1 MRFLDSIKK
10 MFSSQEQED
19 RVSLSRKVQAS
30 PNDPQARQK
39 LGIFLM
45 QQGEVVEGLDQ
56 LARAAVLYEKDGFAS
71 KAIAVLRQMQKHDPG
86 NNDFQKWLIRLLAHE
101 GLSSDAQ
108 AELRKVASDPARFT
122 SDDQRLDFFRQT
134 AEFLKKNPLPRLYM
148 CDILRGQKKLHEAV
162 NELERAVP
170 QTISSGMYAEF
181 SERLRALVSLAGE
194 DLGVLEPCGFM
205 WLAIGMPEEGLPI
218 LDRVAEAESA
228 GGDPGR
234 EAATR
239 EVLDAIR
246 GGWDV
251 ATAGVFSFTEAAS
264 KYAEPEPLRVEAPPP
279 PASPEPPA
287 QAPEEEPSTPART
300 ADGGYEQEESIVQ
313 SALGRLQAK
322 VDEEIGDTDLEARYN
337 LGIAYKEM
345 GLLDEAVTEFRLAM
359 RKPELF
365 VGAGSLLADTLAES
379 EQLVGEVEGVVRMM
393 VNDNRRFRSD
403 FRQIGTWIREGKVGT
418 VRQVAMTMFR
428 SGYLPGPDGR
438 LGGEDLQQ
446 RGLARAVR
454 PEDTRD

>member
-1 MRFLDSIKK
+1 MGFLDSFKK
-10 MFSSQEQED
+10 MFSSQDQED
-19 RVSLSRKVQAS
+19 RVSLSRRVQSS

-56 LARAAVLYEKDGFAS
+56 LARAAVLYEKDGFSS

-86 NNDFQKWLIRLLAHE
+86 NNDFQKWLIRLLGHE

-108 AELRKVASDPARFT
+108 AELRKVASDPARFA
-122 SDDQRLDFFRQT
+122 SEEARLDFFRQT
-134 AEFLKKNPLPRLYM
+134 VEFLKKNPLPRLYI

-170 QTISSGMYAEF
+170 QVKSSGMYAEF
-181 SERLRALVSLAGE
+181 SERLRALVSLAGD
-194 DLGVLEPCGFM
+194 DLAVLEPCGFL
-205 WLAIGMPEEGLPI
+205 WHAVGMPEEGFPI
-218 LDRVAEAESA
+218 LDRVAES
-228 GGDPGR
+228 GSDNDPGR
-234 EAATR
+234 EAIMQ

-251 ATAGVFSFTEAAS
+251 AAAGVFSFSEAAA
-264 KYAEPEPLRVEAPPP
+264 KRAEPEPRVEAPAP
-279 PASPEPPA
+279 PAPPEAAAAPPEA
-287 QAPEEEPSTPART
+287 AAEAPEEEPSTPAK
-300 ADGGYEQEESIVQ
+300 AAGGGYEQEESIVR

-365 VGAGSLLADTLAES
+365 VGAGSLLADTLA
-379 EQLVGEVEGVVRMM
+379 
-393 VNDNRRFRSD
+393 DRSD
-403 FRQIGTWIREGKVGT
+403 FDGALAVLEAILAASTAGEEVERDLRYHKAVLLENAGRRDEAQEVFREIQEQT
-418 VRQVAMTMFR
+418 P
-428 SGYLPGPDGR
+428 GYRDVETR
-438 LGGEDLQQ
+438 L
-446 RGLARAVR
+446 R
-454 PEDTRD
+454 T

>member
-1 MRFLDSIKK
+1 MGFLDSFRK
-10 MFSSQEQED
+10 MFSSKDQED

-45 QQGEVVEGLDQ
+45 HQGEVVEGLDQ

-71 KAIAVLRQMQKHDPG
+71 KAIAVLRQMQKHDPA
-86 NNDFQKWLIRLLAHE
+86 NNDFHKWLIRLLAQE

-108 AELRKVASDPARFT
+108 AELRKVASDPTRFT
-122 SDDQRLDFFRQT
+122 SDEPRLDFFRQT
-134 AEFLKKNPLPRLYM
+134 AEFLKKNPLPRLYI

-162 NELERAVP
+162 NELEKAVP
-170 QTISSGMYAEF
+170 QTTSSGMYAEF
-181 SERLRALVSLAGE
+181 SERLRAVVAQGGN
-194 DLGVLEPCGFM
+194 DQAVLEPCGFL

-218 LDRVAEAESA
+218 LDRIAESGSA
-228 GGDPGR
+228 GGVPGR
-234 EAATR
+234 EETIQ

-251 ATAGVFSFTEAAS
+251 AAAGVFSFAEAAR
-264 KYAEPEPLRVEAPPP
+264 KRAEPEPPPVETPPP
-279 PASPEPPA
+279 PDHSDLP
-287 QAPEEEPSTPART
+287 PSTPAEEPSSPTET
-300 ADGGYEQEESIVQ
+300 AEEGYEQEESIVR

-365 VGAGSLLADTLAES
+365 VGAGSHLADTLADRADFDGALAVLEAVLAAS
-379 EQLVGEVEGVVRMM
+379 TGGDEVRRDVRYHKA
-393 VNDNRRFRSD
+393 VLLENAGRRDEAREIFR
-403 FRQIGTWIREGKVGT
+403 
-418 VRQVAMTMFR
+418 
-428 SGYLPGPDGR
+428 
-438 LGGEDLQQ
+438 DLQEKTPGY
-446 RGLARAVR
+446 RDVEARLR
-454 PEDTRD
+454 S

>member
-1 MRFLDSIKK
+1 MGFLDSFRK
-10 MFSSQEQED
+10 MFSSQDQED

-45 QQGEVVEGLDQ
+45 HQGEVVEGLDQ
-56 LARAAVLYEKDGFAS
+56 LARSAVLYEKDGFAS

-86 NNDFQKWLIRLLAHE
+86 NNDFQKWLIRLLAQE

-108 AELRKVASDPARFT
+108 AELRKMTSDPTRFT

-134 AEFLKKNPLPRLYM
+134 AEFLKKNPLPRLYI

-162 NELERAVP
+162 NELEKAVP
-170 QTISSGMYAEF
+170 QTVSSGMYGEF
-181 SERLRALVSLAGE
+181 SERLRAVVSHAGDDLA
-194 DLGVLEPCGFM
+194 VLEPCGFL
-205 WLAIGMPEEGLPI
+205 WLAVGMPEEGLPI
-218 LDRVAEAESA
+218 LDRVAETGSSN
-228 GGDPGR
+228 GDPER
-234 EAATR
+234 EATVR
-239 EVLDAIR
+239 EVLDVIR

-251 ATAGVFSFTEAAS
+251 AAAGVFSFTEAAR
-264 KYAEPEPLRVEAPPP
+264 KRAEPEPQRVETPPP
-279 PASPEPPA
+279 PAHPEPPPSSPA
-287 QAPEEEPSTPART
+287 EEPSSSTET
-300 ADGGYEQEESIVQ
+300 AEGGYEQEESIVR

-365 VGAGSLLADTLAES
+365 VGAGSLLADTLAD
-379 EQLVGEVEGVVRMM
+379 RA
-393 VNDNRRFRSD
+393 D
-403 FRQIGTWIREGKVGT
+403 F
-418 VRQVAMTMFR
+418 
-428 SGYLPGPDGR
+428 DGA
-438 LGGEDLQQ
+438 LAVLEAVLAASTGGEEVRRDVRYHKAVLLENAGRRDEAREIFRDIQEKTPGYRDVEARLQS
-446 RGLARAVR
+446 
-454 PEDTRD
+454 

>member
-1 MRFLDSIKK
+1 MGFLDSFKK
-10 MFSSQEQED
+10 MFSSQEQDD

-39 LGIFLM
+39 LGIFQM

-122 SDDQRLDFFRQT
+122 SEDQRLDFFRQT

-148 CDILRGQKKLHEAV
+148 CDILRSQKKLHEAV

-170 QTISSGMYAEF
+170 QTMSSGMYAEF
-181 SERLRALVSLAGE
+181 SERLRSVVNQAGDDLV
-194 DLGVLEPCGFM
+194 VLEPCGFM
-205 WLAIGMPEEGLPI
+205 WLAVGMPEEGLPI
-218 LDRVAEAESA
+218 LDRVAEAESVK
-228 GGDPGR
+228 GDPVR
-234 EAATR
+234 EETVR
-239 EVLDAIR
+239 GVLDAIR
-246 GGWDV
+246 GGWNV
-251 ATAGVFSFTEAAS
+251 ATAGVFSFTEAAR
-264 KYAEPEPLRVEAPPP
+264 KRAEPETLRVEPPAA
-279 PASPEPPA
+279 PASPEPRA
-287 QAPEEEPSTPART
+287 EAPEEEPSSPTKT
-300 ADGGYEQEESIVQ
+300 AEGGYEQEESIVR

-345 GLLDEAVTEFRLAM
+345 GLLDEAVTEFRMAM

-365 VGAGSLLADTLAES
+365 VGAGSLLADTLAD
-379 EQLVGEVEGVVRMM
+379 RA
-393 VNDNRRFRSD
+393 D
-403 FRQIGTWIREGKVGT
+403 F
-418 VRQVAMTMFR
+418 
-428 SGYLPGPDGR
+428 DGA
-438 LGGEDLQQ
+438 LAVLEAILAASTAGEDVE
-446 RGLARAVR
+446 RDVRYHKAVLLDHAGR
-454 PEDTRD
+454 PDEAQEIFRDIQEKTPGYRDVETRLRT

>member
-1 MRFLDSIKK
+1 MGFLDSFKK
-10 MFSSQEQED
+10 MFSSQEQDD

-39 LGIFLM
+39 LGIFQM

-122 SDDQRLDFFRQT
+122 SEDQRLDFFRQT

-148 CDILRGQKKLHEAV
+148 CDILRSQKKLYEAV

-170 QTISSGMYAEF
+170 QTMSSGMYAEF
-181 SERLRALVSLAGE
+181 SERLRSVVNQAGDDLV
-194 DLGVLEPCGFM
+194 VLEPCGFI
-205 WLAIGMPEEGLPI
+205 WLAVGMPEEGLPI
-218 LDRVAEAESA
+218 LDRVAEAESVK
-228 GGDPGR
+228 GDPVRAETMRG
-234 EAATR
+234 
-239 EVLDAIR
+239 VLDAIR
-246 GGWDV
+246 GGWNV
-251 ATAGVFSFTEAAS
+251 ATAGVFSFTEAAR
-264 KYAEPEPLRVEAPPP
+264 KRAEPETLRVEPPAP
-279 PASPEPPA
+279 PASPEPRA
-287 QAPEEEPSTPART
+287 EAPEEEPSSPTKT
-300 ADGGYEQEESIVQ
+300 AEGGYEQEESIVR
-313 SALGRLQAK
+313 SALGRLRAK

-345 GLLDEAVTEFRLAM
+345 GLLDEAVTEFRMAM

-365 VGAGSLLADTLAES
+365 VGAGSLLADTLAD
-379 EQLVGEVEGVVRMM
+379 RA
-393 VNDNRRFRSD
+393 D
-403 FRQIGTWIREGKVGT
+403 F
-418 VRQVAMTMFR
+418 
-428 SGYLPGPDGR
+428 DGA
-438 LGGEDLQQ
+438 LAVLEAILAASTAGEDVE
-446 RGLARAVR
+446 RDVRYHKAVLLDHAGR
-454 PEDTRD
+454 PDEAQEIFRDIQEKTPGYRDVETRLRT

>member
-1 MRFLDSIKK
+1 MGFLDSFKK

-19 RVSLSRKVQAS
+19 RISMSRKVQAS

-56 LARAAVLYEKDGFAS
+56 LARAAVLYEKDGFSS

-170 QTISSGMYAEF
+170 QTTSSGMHAEF
-181 SERLRALVSLAGE
+181 SERLRSIVNQAGDDLV
-194 DLGVLEPCGFM
+194 VLEPCGFL
-205 WLAIGMPEEGLPI
+205 WLAVGVPEEGFPI

-228 GGDPGR
+228 HGDPGR
-234 EAATR
+234 EATMR

-251 ATAGVFSFTEAAS
+251 ANAGVFSFTEAAR
-264 KYAEPEPLRVEAPPP
+264 KRAEPEPLRVEAPAPLAP
-279 PASPEPPA
+279 PEPPA
-287 QAPEEEPSTPART
+287 EAPEEEPSSPTKT
-300 ADGGYEQEESIVQ
+300 ADGGYEQEESIVR

-345 GLLDEAVTEFRLAM
+345 GLLNEAVTEFRLAM

-365 VGAGSLLADTLAES
+365 VGAGSLLADTLADRADFDGALAVLEAILAAS
-379 EQLVGEVEGVVRMM
+379 TSGKDMERDVRYHKAVLLERAGRPDEAQEIFRDIQEKTPGYRDVE
-393 VNDNRRFRSD
+393 
-403 FRQIGTWIREGKVGT
+403 T
-418 VRQVAMTMFR
+418 
-428 SGYLPGPDGR
+428 R
-438 LGGEDLQQ
+438 L
-446 RGLARAVR
+446 R
-454 PEDTRD
+454 T

>member
-1 MRFLDSIKK
+1 MGFLDSFKK
-10 MFSSQEQED
+10 MFSSQQQDD

-39 LGIFLM
+39 LGIFQM

-122 SDDQRLDFFRQT
+122 SEDQRLDFFRQT

-148 CDILRGQKKLHEAV
+148 CDILRSQKKLHEAV

-170 QTISSGMYAEF
+170 QTMSSGMYAEF
-181 SERLRALVSLAGE
+181 SERLRSVVNQADDDLV
-194 DLGVLEPCGFM
+194 VLEPCGFM
-205 WLAIGMPEEGLPI
+205 WLAVGMPEEGLPI
-218 LDRVAEAESA
+218 LDRVAEAESVK
-228 GGDPGR
+228 GDPVR
-234 EAATR
+234 EETVR
-239 EVLDAIR
+239 GVLDAIR
-246 GGWDV
+246 GGWNV
-251 ATAGVFSFTEAAS
+251 ATAGVFSFTEAAR
-264 KYAEPEPLRVEAPPP
+264 KRAEPETLRVEPPAA
-279 PASPEPPA
+279 PASPEPRA
-287 QAPEEEPSTPART
+287 EAPEEEPSSPTKA
-300 ADGGYEQEESIVQ
+300 AEGGYEQEESIVR

-345 GLLDEAVTEFRLAM
+345 GLLDEAVTEFRMAM

-365 VGAGSLLADTLAES
+365 VGAGSLLADTLADRADFDGALAVLEAILAAS
-379 EQLVGEVEGVVRMM
+379 TAGENVERDVRYHKA
-393 VNDNRRFRSD
+393 VLLDHAGRPDEAQEIFRD
-403 FRQIGTWIREGKVGT
+403 IQEKTP
-418 VRQVAMTMFR
+418 
-428 SGYLPGPDGR
+428 GYRDVETR
-438 LGGEDLQQ
+438 L
-446 RGLARAVR
+446 R
-454 PEDTRD
+454 T

>member
-1 MRFLDSIKK
+1 MGFLDSFKK
-10 MFSSQEQED
+10 MFSSQEQDD
-19 RVSLSRKVQAS
+19 RVSLSRRVQAS

-39 LGIFLM
+39 LGIFQM

-122 SDDQRLDFFRQT
+122 SEDQRLDFFRQT

-148 CDILRGQKKLHEAV
+148 CDILRSQKKLHEAV

-170 QTISSGMYAEF
+170 QTMSSGMYAEF
-181 SERLRALVSLAGE
+181 SERLRSVVNQAGDDLV
-194 DLGVLEPCGFM
+194 VLEPCGFM
-205 WLAIGMPEEGLPI
+205 WLAVGMPEEGLPI
-218 LDRVAEAESA
+218 LDRVAEAESVK
-228 GGDPGR
+228 GDPVR
-234 EAATR
+234 EETMR
-239 EVLDAIR
+239 GVLDAIR
-246 GGWDV
+246 GGWNV
-251 ATAGVFSFTEAAS
+251 ATAGVFSFTEAAR
-264 KYAEPEPLRVEAPPP
+264 KRAEPETLRVEPPAP
-279 PASPEPPA
+279 PASPEPRA
-287 QAPEEEPSTPART
+287 KAPEEEPSSPTKA
-300 ADGGYEQEESIVQ
+300 AEGGYEQEESIVR

-345 GLLDEAVTEFRLAM
+345 GLLDEAVTEFRMAM

-365 VGAGSLLADTLAES
+365 VGAGSLLADTLAD
-379 EQLVGEVEGVVRMM
+379 RA
-393 VNDNRRFRSD
+393 D
-403 FRQIGTWIREGKVGT
+403 F
-418 VRQVAMTMFR
+418 
-428 SGYLPGPDGR
+428 DGA
-438 LGGEDLQQ
+438 LAVLEAILAASTAGEDVE
-446 RGLARAVR
+446 RDVRYHKAVLLDHAGR
-454 PEDTRD
+454 PDEAQEIFRDIQEKTPGYRDVETRLRP

>member
-1 MRFLDSIKK
+1 MGFLDSFKR

-19 RVSLSRKVQAS
+19 RVSMSRKVQGA

-108 AELRKVASDPARFT
+108 AELRKVASDPSRFT
-122 SDDQRLDFFRQT
+122 SDEQRLDFFRQT
-134 AEFLKKNPLPRLYM
+134 AEFMKKNPLPRLYI
-148 CDILRGQKKLHEAV
+148 CDILRGQKKPHEAV
-162 NELERAVP
+162 NELEKAVP
-170 QTISSGMYAEF
+170 QTVASGMYAEF
-181 SERLRALVSLAGE
+181 SERLHALMSMAGDDLA
-194 DLGVLEPCGFM
+194 VLEPCGFM
-205 WLAIGMPEEGLPI
+205 WLAIGMPEEGFPI
-218 LDRVAEAESA
+218 LDRVADAESA
-228 GGDPGR
+228 HGDPAR
-234 EAATR
+234 EATMR
-239 EVLDAIR
+239 EILGAIR

-251 ATAGVFSFTEAAS
+251 AAAGVFSFTEAAR
-264 KYAEPEPLRVEAPPP
+264 KRAEPEPSRVEAPPP
-279 PASPEPPA
+279 SPPQSPEPPGSPGPA
-287 QAPEEEPSTPART
+287 VEAPGAEPSSRAKG
-300 ADGGYEQEESIVQ
+300 AEGVYEQEESIVR

-345 GLLDEAVTEFRLAM
+345 GLLDEAETEFRLAM

-365 VGAGSLLADTLAES
+365 VGAGSLLADTLAD
-379 EQLVGEVEGVVRMM
+379 RA
-393 VNDNRRFRSD
+393 D
-403 FRQIGTWIREGKVGT
+403 F
-418 VRQVAMTMFR
+418 
-428 SGYLPGPDGR
+428 DGA
-438 LGGEDLQQ
+438 LAVLEAILAASAAGEDVE
-446 RGLARAVR
+446 RDVRYHKAVLLEHAGR
-454 PEDTRD
+454 PDEAQEIFRDIQEKTPGYRDVESRLRS

>member
-1 MRFLDSIKK
+1 MGFLDSFRK
-10 MFSSQEQED
+10 MFSSQDQED

-56 LARAAVLYEKDGFAS
+56 LARSAVLYEKDGFAS

-86 NNDFQKWLIRLLAHE
+86 NNDFQKWLIRLLAQE

-108 AELRKVASDPARFT
+108 SELRKVASDPARFA

-134 AEFLKKNPLPRLYM
+134 AEFLKKNPLPRLYV

-162 NELERAVP
+162 NELEKAIP
-170 QTISSGMYAEF
+170 QTTSSGMYAEF
-181 SERLRALVSLAGE
+181 SERLRSVMSQAGDDLA
-194 DLGVLEPCGFM
+194 VLEPCGFL
-205 WLAIGMPEEGLPI
+205 WLAIGMQEEGLPI

-228 GGDPGR
+228 DGDPGR
-234 EAATR
+234 EATVR

-246 GGWDV
+246 GGWDLS
-251 ATAGVFSFTEAAS
+251 AAGVFSFTEAAR
-264 KYAEPEPLRVEAPPP
+264 KRAEPEPQRVETLPP
-279 PASPEPPA
+279 PAHPEPPTSPPA
-287 QAPEEEPSTPART
+287 EEPSSPTEIAE
-300 ADGGYEQEESIVQ
+300 GGYEQEESIVR

-345 GLLDEAVTEFRLAM
+345 GLIDEAVTEFRLAM

-365 VGAGSLLADTLAES
+365 VGAGSLLADTLAD
-379 EQLVGEVEGVVRMM
+379 RA
-393 VNDNRRFRSD
+393 D
-403 FRQIGTWIREGKVGT
+403 F
-418 VRQVAMTMFR
+418 
-428 SGYLPGPDGR
+428 DGA
-438 LGGEDLQQ
+438 LAVLEAILAASTGGEEVRRDVRYHKAVLLENAGRRDEAREIFRDIQEMTPGYRDVEARLQS
-446 RGLARAVR
+446 
-454 PEDTRD
+454 

>member
-1 MRFLDSIKK
+1 MGFLDSFKK
-10 MFSSQEQED
+10 MFSSQDQED
-19 RVSLSRKVQAS
+19 RVSLSRKVQGS

-56 LARAAVLYEKDGFAS
+56 LARSAVLYEKDGFSS

-86 NNDFQKWLIRLLAHE
+86 NNDFQKWLIRLLAQE

-108 AELRKVASDPARFT
+108 AELRKVASDPTRFT
-122 SDDQRLDFFRQT
+122 SDEQRLDFFRQT
-134 AEFLKKNPLPRLYM
+134 AEFLKKNPLPRLYI

-162 NELERAVP
+162 NELEKAVP
-170 QTISSGMYAEF
+170 QTRSSGMYAEF
-181 SERLRALVSLAGE
+181 SERLRAVVFHAGDDLA
-194 DLGVLEPCGFM
+194 VLEPCGFL

-218 LDRVAEAESA
+218 LDRVAETESA
-228 GGDPGR
+228 NGDPGR
-234 EAATR
+234 ETTVR

-251 ATAGVFSFTEAAS
+251 AAAGVFSFMEAAG
-264 KYAEPEPLRVEAPPP
+264 KRAEPEPPPAEPPPSSPAHPEPPP
-279 PASPEPPA
+279 PAPV
-287 QAPEEEPSTPART
+287 EEPSSPPET
-300 ADGGYEQEESIVQ
+300 AEGGYEQEESIVR

-365 VGAGSLLADTLAES
+365 VGAGSLLADTLADRAD
-379 EQLVGEVEGVVRMM
+379 V
-393 VNDNRRFRSD
+393 
-403 FRQIGTWIREGKVGT
+403 
-418 VRQVAMTMFR
+418 
-428 SGYLPGPDGR
+428 DGA
-438 LGGEDLQQ
+438 LAVLEAILAASTGGEEV
-446 RGLARAVR
+446 ARDVRYHKAVLLSNAGR
-454 PEDTRD
+454 RDEAREILREIQEKSPGYRDVEARLLH

>member
-1 MRFLDSIKK
+1 MGFLDSFRK
-10 MFSSQEQED
+10 MFSSQEAED
-19 RVSLSRKVQAS
+19 RISLSRKVQTA

-56 LARAAVLYEKDGFAS
+56 LARSAVLYEKDGFAS

-108 AELRKVASDPARFT
+108 SELRKVASDPSRFT
-122 SDDQRLDFFRQT
+122 SDEQRLDFFRQT
-134 AEFLKKNPLPRLYM
+134 AEFMKKNPLPRLYI

-162 NELERAVP
+162 NELEKAVP
-170 QTISSGMYAEF
+170 QTTSSGMYAEF
-181 SERLRALVSLAGE
+181 SERLRLVVNLAGD
-194 DLGVLEPCGFM
+194 DLAVLEPCGFM
-205 WLAIGMPEEGLPI
+205 WLAIGMPEEGMPI
-218 LDRVAEAESA
+218 LDRIAEAESEN
-228 GGDPGR
+228 GDPAR
-234 EAATR
+234 EAILR

-251 ATAGVFSFTEAAS
+251 AAAGVFSFTEAAR
-264 KYAEPEPLRVEAPPP
+264 KRAEPESLRVEAPPP
-279 PASPEPPA
+279 PAPPEPPA
-287 QAPEEEPSTPART
+287 EAPEEAPSSRT
-300 ADGGYEQEESIVQ
+300 KAVEEGYEQEESIVR

-359 RKPELF
+359 RKPDLF
-365 VGAGSLLADTLAES
+365 VGAGSLLADTLADRAD
-379 EQLVGEVEGVVRMM
+379 V
-393 VNDNRRFRSD
+393 
-403 FRQIGTWIREGKVGT
+403 
-418 VRQVAMTMFR
+418 
-428 SGYLPGPDGR
+428 DGA
-438 LGGEDLQQ
+438 LAVLEAVLAASTGGEEVLRDVSYHKAVLLENAG
-446 RGLARAVR
+446 RRDEARKIF
-454 PEDTRD
+454 RDIQEKTPGYRDVESRLRS

>member
-1 MRFLDSIKK
+1 MGFLDSFKK

-122 SDDQRLDFFRQT
+122 SDEQRLDFFRQT
-134 AEFLKKNPLPRLYM
+134 AEFLKKNPLPRLYI
-148 CDILRGQKKLHEAV
+148 CDILRSQKKLHEAV
-162 NELERAVP
+162 NELEKAVP
-170 QTISSGMYAEF
+170 QTMSSGMYAEF
-181 SERLRALVSLAGE
+181 TERLRSVVNHAGA
-194 DLGVLEPCGFM
+194 DPAILEPCGFL
-205 WLAIGMPEEGLPI
+205 WLAIGVPEEGIPI
-218 LDRVAEAESA
+218 LDRVAEAGSA
-228 GGDPGR
+228 SGDPGR
-234 EAATR
+234 EATMR

-251 ATAGVFSFTEAAS
+251 GTAGVFSFTEAAR
-264 KYAEPEPLRVEAPPP
+264 KRAEPEPVRVDTPPP
-279 PASPEPPA
+279 PAPPGPPA
-287 QAPEEEPSTPART
+287 EAPEEEPFSPTKT
-300 ADGGYEQEESIVQ
+300 ADGGYEQEDSIVR

-345 GLLDEAVTEFRLAM
+345 GLLDEAATEFRLAM

-365 VGAGSLLADTLAES
+365 VGAGSLLADTLSDRADFDGALAVLEAILAAS
-379 EQLVGEVEGVVRMM
+379 TAGEEVERDVRYH
-393 VNDNRRFRSD
+393 
-403 FRQIGTWIREGKVGT
+403 K
-418 VRQVAMTMFR
+418 
-428 SGYLPGPDGR
+428 
-438 LGGEDLQQ
+438 
-446 RGLARAVR
+446 AVLLENAGR
-454 PEDTRD
+454 PEEAREIFRDIQEKTPGYRDVETRLRT

>member
-1 MRFLDSIKK
+1 MGFLDSFRK
-10 MFSSQEQED
+10 MFSSQDQED

-86 NNDFQKWLIRLLAHE
+86 NNDFQKWLIRLLAQE

-122 SDDQRLDFFRQT
+122 SDEQRLDFFRQT
-134 AEFLKKNPLPRLYM
+134 AEFLKKNPLPRLYI
-148 CDILRGQKKLHEAV
+148 CDILRGQKKLYEAV
-162 NELERAVP
+162 KELEKAVL
-170 QTISSGMYAEF
+170 QTTSSGMYAEF
-181 SERLRALVSLAGE
+181 SERLRAVSSHAGNDLA
-194 DLGVLEPCGFM
+194 VLEPCGFL
-205 WLAIGMPEEGLPI
+205 WLAIGMQEEGLPI
-218 LDRVAEAESA
+218 LDQVAEAESA
-228 GGDPGR
+228 NGDPGR
-234 EAATR
+234 EAIVR

-251 ATAGVFSFTEAAS
+251 AAAGVFSFTEAAR
-264 KYAEPEPLRVEAPPP
+264 KRAEPEPPLVETPPP
-279 PASPEPPA
+279 PAHPEPPPS
-287 QAPEEEPSTPART
+287 APAEESSSSTET
-300 ADGGYEQEESIVQ
+300 TEGGYEQEESIVR

-365 VGAGSLLADTLAES
+365 VGAGSLLADTLADRADFDGALAVLEAILAAS
-379 EQLVGEVEGVVRMM
+379 TDGEEARRDVLYHKAVLLENAGRRDEAREIFREIQEMTPGYRD
-393 VNDNRRFRSD
+393 VN
-403 FRQIGTWIREGKVGT
+403 
-418 VRQVAMTMFR
+418 A
-428 SGYLPGPDGR
+428 R
-438 LGGEDLQQ
+438 LQS
-446 RGLARAVR
+446 
-454 PEDTRD
+454 

>member
-1 MRFLDSIKK
+1 MGFLDSFRKL
-10 MFSSQEQED
+10 FSSQEQED
-19 RVSLSRKVQAS
+19 RVSLSRKVQTA

-45 QQGEVVEGLDQ
+45 QHGEVVEGLDQ
-56 LARAAVLYEKDGFAS
+56 LARSAVLYEKDGFAS

-108 AELRKVASDPARFT
+108 SELRKVASDPTRFT
-122 SDDQRLDFFRQT
+122 SDEQRLDFFRQT
-134 AEFLKKNPLPRLYM
+134 AEFLKRNPLPRLYI

-162 NELERAVP
+162 NELEKAVP
-170 QTISSGMYAEF
+170 QTTSSGMYAEF
-181 SERLRALVSLAGE
+181 SERLRHVVHMAG
-194 DLGVLEPCGFM
+194 DDPVVLEPCGFM
-205 WLAIGMPEEGLPI
+205 WLAIGMPEEGIPI
-218 LDRVAEAESA
+218 LDRIADAASDN
-228 GGDPGR
+228 GDPAR
-234 EAATR
+234 EAILR

-251 ATAGVFSFTEAAS
+251 ATAGVFSFTEAAR
-264 KYAEPEPLRVEAPPP
+264 KRAEPETLRVEAPPP
-279 PASPEPPA
+279 PAPPVSPAEAPGEAPSAQTKPA
-287 QAPEEEPSTPART
+287 GE
-300 ADGGYEQEESIVQ
+300 GYEHEESIVR

-365 VGAGSLLADTLAES
+365 VGAGSLLADTLADRAD
-379 EQLVGEVEGVVRMM
+379 V
-393 VNDNRRFRSD
+393 
-403 FRQIGTWIREGKVGT
+403 
-418 VRQVAMTMFR
+418 
-428 SGYLPGPDGR
+428 DGA
-438 LGGEDLQQ
+438 LAVLDAILAASTGGEEALRDVSYHKAVLLENAG
-446 RGLARAVR
+446 RRDEAR
-454 PEDTRD
+454 EILRDIQEKSPGYRDVESRLRS